1 MLRTLAVTGLACGI
15 ATAALLAQGPPTFRA
30 DTHLVEVS
38 VIVHGKAGEPV
49 TGLTRDDFTLL
60 EDGKE
65 QPIEMFSV
73 DGSVLVRNGATA
85 AAPVAAE
92 PTPPLARGDIS
103 NRLEAGVRAGTVT
116 AILFDRVNTRIEDQH
131 PARQQIANFLGQI
144 RPDDRVALYSL
155 EWSRLRVLHDF
166 TNDATSLLRA
176 LSWPAAADRPPDDP
190 DLAAWISRTS
200 EVMSAVMAQN
210 RANLTLDALVG
221 VAQHLAGVRGRKNLI
236 WVSSGIPWAIKDE
249 NVPIPVG
256 RAARAV
262 DDANVAIYPIDARG
276 LVANTGVAPAETMPE
291 VAAMKG
297 KVTSKPI
304 IPERGVAQTVPNF
317 EAMKALASGTGG
329 RAFINSNDIKTAIRS
344 AIDDGRMTYVLGYYP
359 SHGKWDGAF
368 RQITVKVKRPGV
380 EVRHRNGY
388 RAYPMSAKAP
398 AQPANDLIAEA
409 KSPLAATGL
418 GLTVHISPAETAGVA
433 NRDVTLT
440 VHVDPDGMSIWRDG
454 DGWSVSL
461 ALAIAQSAA
470 DGHVVKSVLG
480 NVDVGVPASRYEQI
494 MTRGFSFTRTVTLAD
509 TADQMHVVLRDP
521 SSGATGSLII
531 PIAPPASP
539 R

>member
-1 MLRTLAVTGLACGI
+1 MGLACGI
-15 ATAALLAQGPPTFRA
+15 ATAALVAQAPPTFRA

-38 VIVHGKAGEPV
+38 VVVHDKAGEPV
-49 TGLTRDDFTLL
+49 TGLTRDDFSLL

-73 DGSVLVRNGATA
+73 DGRVLIRNGAA
-85 AAPVAAE
+85 AAAGAATE
-92 PTPPLARGDIS
+92 PLAALAAGEIS
-103 NRLEAGVRAGTVT
+103 NRLDAGVRAGAVT

-131 PARQQIANFLGQI
+131 PAREQIAKFLGQI

-155 EWSRLRVLHDF
+155 EWDRVRVLHDF

-176 LSWPAAADRPPDDP
+176 LSWPAAADRAPDDP
-190 DLAAWISRTS
+190 DLAGWISHTS
-200 EVMSAVMAQN
+200 EAMSALMVQN
-210 RANLTLDALVG
+210 RASVTLDALVG

-236 WVSSGIPWAIKDE
+236 WVSSGIPWAITDE
-249 NVPIPVG
+249 NIPIPVG

-262 DDANVAIYPIDARG
+262 DDANVAIYPVDARG
-276 LVANTGVAPAETMPE
+276 LVGNAGVAPAETMPE

-304 IPERGVAQTVPNF
+304 IPERGVAQPVANF
-317 EAMKALASGTGG
+317 EVMKALAANTGG

-380 EVRHRNGY
+380 EVRHRKGY
-388 RAYPMSAKAP
+388 RAFPMSAKVR
-398 AQPANDLIAEA
+398 AQPNDDLIAEA

-418 GLTVHISPAETAGVA
+418 GLTARVSPAGAAGRNQPRRHADGPRRSGRHVDLERRRRLERLARAGDRAERGRRPLRQERARQRGRRRAGVA
-433 NRDVTLT
+433 LRADHDQGLQL
-440 VHVDPDGMSIWRDG
+440 H
-454 DGWSVSL
+454 
-461 ALAIAQSAA
+461 A
-470 DGHVVKSVLG
+470 DGHAG
-480 NVDVGVPASRYEQI
+480 RHRRPDA
-494 MTRGFSFTRTVTLAD
+494 RGAARPVIGRDRIAD
-509 TADQMHVVLRDP
+509 HSDRR
-521 SSGATGSLII
+521 SGFAALKIS
-531 PIAPPASP
+531 
-539 R
+539 